1 MDLLGRTRALARTS
15 VLGDVPAPALVALA
29 ERVRVIELVAG
40 GGTTTQRDGSDFVL
54 IVADGD
60 VVAEGGTRGPG
71 ALIGVGPALIGSPA
85 IELVATTSATLLE
98 LPVDDFL
105 DVLVEHA
112 VASAALA
119 RVLAAQLRGTTR

>member
-1 MDLLGRTRALARTS
+1 MDLLGRARALARTS

-40 GGTTTQRDGSDFVL
+40 ARATSKRDGSDFVL
-54 IVADGD
+54 IVAAGTVRADGSERA
-60 VVAEGGTRGPG
+60 VGE
-71 ALIGVGPALIGSPA
+71 LIGVGPALVGGGA
-85 IELVATTSATLLE
+85 IELVADAAATLVE
-98 LPVDDFL
+98 ITVDDFL

-119 RVLAAQLRGTTR
+119 RTLAAQIRGAPR